1 MYQVFFT
8 ADKVRDEASAKKADA
23 AKFRKLFDEL
33 LKRNVFIPPS
43 QFETCFV
50 SYAHDEEDVD
60 KTVDA
65 YSEAFK
71 KIKEQK

>member
-1 MYQVFFT
+1 M
-8 ADKVRDEASAKKADA
+8 RDEASARKADA
-23 AKFRKLFDEL
+23 IIFRKMFDEL

-60 KTVDA
+60 KTVEA
-65 YSEAFK
+65 YGDAFK
-71 KIKEQK
+71 KIKGQK